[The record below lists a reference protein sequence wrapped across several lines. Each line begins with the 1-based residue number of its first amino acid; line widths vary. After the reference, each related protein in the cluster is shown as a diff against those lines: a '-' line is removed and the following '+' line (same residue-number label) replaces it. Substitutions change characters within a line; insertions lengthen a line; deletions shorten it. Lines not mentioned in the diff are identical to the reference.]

1 MNIIKIG
8 NEYVNLD
15 NVISI
20 SPRDQQVH
28 IVTDQR
34 SYYISVYSSDVIE
47 LRDLLEKMSDKTKR
61 DWEKEEV

>member
-20 SPRDQQVH
+20 NPRDHEVH

-34 SYYISVYSSDVIE
+34 SYYISVYSSDVRE
-47 LRDLLEKMSDKTKR
+47 LRDLLEKMSDKTKK
-61 DWEKEEV
+61 DWEEKEV

>member
-34 SYYISVYSSDVIE
+34 SYYISVYSSDVRE

>member
-34 SYYISVYSSDVIE
+34 SYYISVYSSDVRE
-47 LRDLLEKMSDKTKR
+47 LRDLLEKMSNKTKK
-61 DWEKEEV
+61 DWED

>member
-34 SYYISVYSSDVIE
+34 NYYISVYSSDVIE